1 MLRLPAGVSFKSHV
15 RDVAPRLMSVFNFT
29 TSDFGQVSTFDWTI
43 HLEPVLNTFLFLNL
57 FVVLLKQQC
66 RVELL
71 QLWLWRLSQLGRR
84 RRNGHSG
91 PRSHYLLLFPRN
103 TRRTD
108 WTHFPHSAVVITRWN
123 EWTLSAV
130 SEHTYWTHMI
140 HTMHPQEHTEQAHD
154 AAQMQ
159 KHTRR
164 IDVGIKQANTRCRDR
179 IRHALLSSDNAQK
192 GAGGYVWTRD
202 GAEYRW

>member
-15 RDVAPRLMSVFNFT
+15 RDVPPRLMSVFNFT

-43 HLEPVLNTFLFLNL
+43 HLEPALNTFLFFLEL
-57 FVVLLKQQC
+57 FVVFLKQC

-103 TRRTD
+103 TRCTD
-108 WTHFPHSAVVITRWN
+108 WTHSP
-123 EWTLSAV
+123 LSAQI
-130 SEHTYWTHMI
+130 EHTVQWVNTYTHF
-140 HTMHPQEHTEQAHD
+140 EHTWYTRCSTRTHRLSTYD

-164 IDVGIKQANTRCRDR
+164 IDVGIRRANTRCRDR

>member
-43 HLEPVLNTFLFLNL
+43 HLEPALNTFLFFLEL
-57 FVVLLKQQC
+57 FVVFLKQC

-103 TRRTD
+103 TRCTD
-108 WTHFPHSAVVITRWN
+108 WTHSAVQWVNTRTVN
-123 EWTLSAV
+123 THTHI
-130 SEHTYWTHMI
+130 EHTWYTRC
-140 HTMHPQEHTEQAHD
+140 
-154 AAQMQ
+154 
-159 KHTRR
+159 TRR
-164 IDVGIKQANTRCRDR
+164 THRLSTWHSRDAEAHSKDRRGDKASEYSLQRSDKTRPTF
-179 IRHALLSSDNAQK
+179 IRQCQK
-192 GAGGYVWTRD
+192 GAGLCGD
-202 GAEYRW
+202 

>member
-43 HLEPVLNTFLFLNL
+43 HLEPVLITFLFLNL

-84 RRNGHSG
+84 RGNGLGSH
-91 PRSHYLLLFPRN
+91 SHYLLLFPRN
-103 TRRTD
+103 TRCTD
-108 WTHFPHSAVVITRWN
+108 WTHSP
-123 EWTLSAV
+123 LSAQI
-130 SEHTYWTHMI
+130 EHTVQWVNTHT
-140 HTMHPQEHTEQAHD
+140 HFEHTWYTRCSTRTHRLSTYD

-164 IDVGIKQANTRCRDR
+164 IDVGIRRANTRCRDG
-179 IRHALLSSDNAQK
+179 IRHALLWDNAKK
-192 GAGGYVWTRD
+192 GGGELC
-202 GAEYRW
+202 GE